1 MVLDFYGTSP
11 DQDTILEC
19 QRKGKERKGQSGS
32 RLIASSSWGLSCC
45 AGWQILRDLTHGSR
59 RARELMRNPSA
70 EVDGS
75 SNFVVG
81 SLLGRK
87 LERKEKSIKKHL
99 KQASKK
105 KDIDNVSITKDI
117 NSVLPSSHTMDI
129 LVNTSMVFK
138 KSKKSMNTKKNRTE
152 NRRRGPE
159 T

>member
-1 MVLDFYGTSP
+1 MPRWMAHPTL
-11 DQDTILEC
+11 
-19 QRKGKERKGQSGS
+19 
-32 RLIASSSWGLSCC
+32 
-45 AGWQILRDLTHGSR
+45 
-59 RARELMRNPSA
+59 
-70 EVDGS
+70 
-75 SNFVVG
+75 VG

-138 KSKKSMNTKKNRTE
+138 KSKKTMNTRKKPDRKPAA
-152 NRRRGPE
+152 RA
-159 T
+159 